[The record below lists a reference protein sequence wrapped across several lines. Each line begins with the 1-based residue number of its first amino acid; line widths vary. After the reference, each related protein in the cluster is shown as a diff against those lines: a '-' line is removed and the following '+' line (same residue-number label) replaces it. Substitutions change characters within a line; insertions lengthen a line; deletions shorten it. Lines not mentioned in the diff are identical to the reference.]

1 MHISLFSLVYIHPS
15 HCFTPWNELFTST
28 QGSSHTRSNSNS
40 RTHALD
46 SAQGAASNCSSLTE
60 FEVRLQSYE
69 EETETKL
76 AVLQSDKV

>member
-1 MHISLFSLVYIHPS
+1 MSSLHLHRGPL
-15 HCFTPWNELFTST
+15 TPGLIVTLA
-28 QGSSHTRSNSNS
+28 
-40 RTHALD
+40 HALD

-60 FEVRLQSYE
+60 FEVCLQSYE